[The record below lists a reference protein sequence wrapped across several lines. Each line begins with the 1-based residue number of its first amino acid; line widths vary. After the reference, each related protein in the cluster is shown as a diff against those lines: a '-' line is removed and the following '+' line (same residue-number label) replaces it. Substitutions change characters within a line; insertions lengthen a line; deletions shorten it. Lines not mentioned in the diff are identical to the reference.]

1 MHIRF
6 PDAEQRRRSEED
18 MTLQPG
24 CKFVMFSQNDD
35 YVVTL
40 FSRSC
45 THADIAD
52 VERRRLGS
60 GGFVGAGF
68 VMGGVPRW
76 GSESCEKR
84 YGYDRP
90 PDAQAQQRLLAS
102 MQSAIA
108 AL

>member
-1 MHIRF
+1 MQIRF

-18 MTLQPG
+18 MALQPG
-24 CKFVMFSQNDD
+24 CKFVMFSHNDH

-52 VERRRLGS
+52 VERKRLAS
-60 GGFVGAGF
+60 QDFVGAGF

-90 PDAQAQQRLLAS
+90 QDEGVQRRLLATL
-102 MQSAIA
+102 QSAIA

>member
-6 PDAEQRRRSEED
+6 PDAEQRRRSQED
-18 MTLQPG
+18 MTVQPG
-24 CKFVMFSQNDD
+24 CKFVMFLRGND
-35 YVVTL
+35 YVATL

-45 THADIAD
+45 THADFAD
-52 VERRRLGS
+52 AERARLAS
-60 GGFVGAGF
+60 KSFIGAGF
-68 VMGGVPRW
+68 VMAGVPRW

-90 PDAQAQQRLLAS
+90 EDEAMQQQLLAT

-108 AL
+108 AM

>member
-52 VERRRLGS
+52 VERRRLAS
-60 GGFVGAGF
+60 GDFVGAGF
-68 VMGGVPRW
+68 VMGGTPRW

-90 PDAQAQQRLLAS
+90 QDVQAQKRLLAS